1 MKAGRKRLNSR
12 PPSDPLLVPRVKR
25 YLADNVDKTYVDVTL
40 MARDLRERYRD
51 YASKPEHGFYQSVEA
66 AYTVVLH
73 SYGLDEAFSPESDD
87 SDDLELLDD
96 DADNNDN
103 DHMGQMYRNKKRPAP
118 QAPHTEERDE
128 LIDISSDDGS
138 DAPPPEPKTS
148 KINDQ
153 LAIES
158 RSASVSNPPAER
170 TPTPEEPSSEVDKPK
185 RRKIVRKSQSGNV
198 QKPTKVDFNLERS
211 KHFSKITFDDI
222 GGINHIKEQICD
234 LVLHM
239 RHPEVY
245 ATLGVKAPRGAL
257 LHGPPGS
264 GKTLLAHAIAGRL
277 ELPILSMVATELV
290 GGVSGESEKLIRD
303 TFERAASLAPC
314 ILFLDE
320 IDSVC
325 GNRVNAQKDM
335 ERRMVAQLL
344 TSIDNLEEKN
354 AQVLLLAATNNP
366 DLLDPGL
373 RRAGRLEQEIPLGIP
388 TADARKDILRIL
400 CRKLNLSEDINL
412 DVLSQFTPGFVG
424 ADLQALVNKSCTL
437 AIKRVFKHIIENPDS
452 ETVASLPDNDIQN
465 VIVVENVNG
474 TVTANENLTPE
485 IPEPVVNSLPVLDA
499 IDPKEQNGNLD
510 KVEVQIDENKTNLD
524 EEIIQ
529 KENAANTITQ
539 NVTPEIDDLQKY
551 IDDAHPFTPEQL
563 SNMKIVQDDMINALK
578 TTKPCAIR
586 EGFATVPDVTWD
598 DVGSLADVRRDLQL
612 TVLAPVKYPRELESL
627 GLTIPCGVLLCGP
640 PGCGKTLI
648 AKAIANEAGI
658 NFISV
663 KGPELLNMYVGESER
678 AVRTCFQRAKN
689 SAPCVIFFDEFDSLC
704 PKRSGSDINGASRV
718 VNQLLTEMDGVEDR
732 KGVFVLA
739 ATNRPDIIDPAVLRP
754 GRLDRIIFVG
764 MPLFHDRIDILKAIT
779 KKGTKP
785 RLNADVD
792 LEAIAKA
799 TDGYTGADLAGL
811 VRQAATQSLTD
822 FVLGSL
828 QDEPLSVSAKHFQ
841 LALAKLKPSVS
852 SKEQQHYEK
861 LRLKYVSAGDE
872 KNDVEMD
879 TTESMDTV

>member
-1 MKAGRKRLNSR
+1 MKPGRKRLNSR

-40 MARDLRERYRD
+40 MARELRERYRD

-73 SYGLDEAFSPESDD
+73 SYGLDEAYSPDSDD

-96 DADNNDN
+96 EAND
-103 DHMGQMYRNKKRPAP
+103 DRMGQMYRTKKRPAP
-118 QAPHTEERDE
+118 QAQHTPQTPQPDERDE

-138 DAPPPEPKTS
+138 DAPPPEPKHPKTS
-148 KINDQ
+148 EQ
-153 LAIES
+153 VVLEQP
-158 RSASVSNPPAER
+158 RSASVSNP
-170 TPTPEEPSSEVDKPK
+170 TPTPEDPASELDRPK
-185 RRKIVRKSQSGNV
+185 RRKIIRKSQTGSAL
-198 QKPTKVDFNLERS
+198 KPTKTDFNLERS
-211 KHFSKITFDDI
+211 KYFSKATFEDI

-239 RHPEVY
+239 KHPEVY
-245 ATLGVKAPRGAL
+245 AVLGVKAPRGAL

-277 ELPILSMVATELV
+277 ELPILSIVATELV

-303 TFERAASLAPC
+303 TFERAIALSPC
-314 ILFLDE
+314 VLFLDE

-344 TSIDNLEEKN
+344 TSVDNLEEKG

-366 DLLDPGL
+366 DSLDPGL

-388 TADARKDILRIL
+388 TAEARKDILKIL
-400 CRKLNLSEDINL
+400 CRKLNMGEDIDL
-412 DVLSQFTPGFVG
+412 DVLAQLTPGFVG

-437 AIKRVFKHIIENPDS
+437 AIKRVFKHIKENP
-452 ETVASLPDNDIQN
+452 EPEPAVPLPDEDNQN

-474 TVTANENLTPE
+474 TVIVNPAPEN
-485 IPEPVVNSLPVLDA
+485 PEPVANSLPVLDT
-499 IDPKEQNGNLD
+499 IDPKEQNGSLD
-510 KVEVQIDENKTNLD
+510 NVDLQIDESKTNLN
-524 EEIIQ
+524 EEDSQ
-529 KENAANTITQ
+529 KEIPVDVPINI
-539 NVTPEIDDLQKY
+539 VIPEIDDLQKY

-598 DVGSLADVRRDLQL
+598 DVGSLSDVRRDLQL

-627 GLTIPCGVLLCGP
+627 GLTIPSGVLLCGP

-704 PKRSGSDINGASRV
+704 PKRSGSDVNGASRV

-764 MPLFHDRIDILKAIT
+764 MPLIHDRIDILKAIT

-785 RLNADVD
+785 QLNADVD

-799 TDGYTGADLAGL
+799 TEGYTGADLAGL

-822 FVLGSL
+822 FVLGNL
-828 QDEPLSVSAKHFQ
+828 QEGPLSVSAKHFQ
-841 LALAKLKPSVS
+841 LALSKLKPSVS

-861 LRLKYVSAGDE
+861 LRLKYASIGDE

-879 TTESMDTV
+879 TSESMDTV